1 METGTSLEASNTALD
16 SPFLRLLASN
26 SRDLL
31 ARVMSQH
38 YYTKGEIV
46 VREGEPGDSMYIIW
60 SGWVGVFRGDALTP
74 VVLGYRGP
82 GEIIGEMS
90 LIEDE
95 PRSASI
101 IALQELRLLK
111 ITRRNFQQLL
121 NINPSVGMGMLRIIS
136 SRLRAAD
143 DVRANIAV
151 KVNELQSEKEQLEAI
166 ERLRQET
173 TDLIVHD
180 LRNPLG
186 IIMGVIQML
195 RLVLPEEALAENEEL
210 LQLADSNT
218 QRLQNLVDSMLSVTR
233 LEAGVEELKLVP
245 INLATMIGEAT
256 GRVAPYIK
264 RYNIDMQALLP
275 DDLPLVTADEMKI
288 DRVLANLIDNAMHY
302 TQEGGK
308 ITIAAEARENEVMVR
323 VMDTGPGVP
332 EQYREAIFGR
342 FSQVPSDKPKRR
354 GFGLGLTF
362 CQLVVAAHGGRIWVE
377 AGENGVGSKFVFTL
391 PL

>member
-1 METGTSLEASNTALD
+1 MAL
-16 SPFLRLLASN
+16 
-26 SRDLL
+26 
-31 ARVMSQH
+31 V
-38 YYTKGEIV
+38 
-46 VREGEPGDSMYIIW
+46 
-60 SGWVGVFRGDALTP
+60 
-74 VVLGYRGP
+74 
-82 GEIIGEMS
+82 
-90 LIEDE
+90 EDE

-121 NINPSVGMGMLRIIS
+121 NINPAVGMGMLRMIS
-136 SRLRAAD
+136 GRLRAAD

-151 KVNELQSEKEQLEAI
+151 KVHELQSEKEQLEAL

-195 RLVLPEEALAENEEL
+195 RLVLPEEVLAENEAL

-218 QRLQNLVDSMLSVTR
+218 QRLQNLVDSMLSVAR
-233 LEAGVEELKLVP
+233 IQGGAEELNLVP

-256 GRVAPYIK
+256 GRVAAYMK
-264 RYNIDMQALLP
+264 RYNIEMRAVLP
-275 DDLPLVTADEMKI
+275 DELPMVTADETKI

-302 TQEGGK
+302 TQESGK
-308 ITIAAEARENEVMVR
+308 ITIGAEAGENEVMVW
-323 VMDTGPGVP
+323 VTDTGPGVP
-332 EQYREAIFGR
+332 PEYREAIFGR
-342 FSQVPSDKPKRR
+342 FSQAPSDKPKRR

-377 AGENGVGSKFVFTL
+377 PGENGVGSRFVFTL